1 MKSDGL
7 NIAVVSD
14 NWLSAFGLKCLVSE
28 VSPFAKVFILNSE
41 EYKNANK
48 NIYSHIFDID
58 NAEGRGAEFWRK
70 FVEDKL
76 KMKEDRE
83 SKVCQKPLLTNR
95 ETEVLRLVTQGLMNK
110 EIADKLC
117 YEMDKGVTAINA
129 LGWYKKSNSMMIMV
143 VTRKDKMYEVMA
155 AVKEIDNKSFFT
167 VSTVMGVYGEG
178 FEEFKAKRKNRKKI
192 AA

>member
-41 EYKNANK
+41 EYKDADK

-76 KMKEDRE
+76 KVKEDRE

-110 EIADKLC
+110 EIADKLGISLHTVISHRKNLT
-117 YEMDKGVTAINA
+117 EK
-129 LGWYKKSNSMMIMV
+129 LGIK
-143 VTRKDKMYEVMA
+143 
-155 AVKEIDNKSFFT
+155 T
-167 VSTVMGVYGEG
+167 VSGLTVYAMMH
-178 FEEFKAKRKNRKKI
+178 NLI
-192 AA
+192 